1 MSKQPITS
9 LADARHPVWKLLR
22 SLVVGGLALA
32 ALWLFYDRLD
42 SRDIGTVLTMMAGVL
57 GFDVAKDKLA
67 GRRED
72 PVASDNESGAS

>member
-1 MSKQPITS
+1 MDKLPITS
-9 LADARHPVWKLLR
+9 LTDARHPVWKLLR
-22 SLVVGGLALA
+22 SLVVGSLALA

-72 PVASDNESGAS
+72 PAVSDNESGAS

>member
-1 MSKQPITS
+1 MDKLPITS
-9 LADARHPVWKLLR
+9 LTDARHPVWKLLR
-22 SLVVGGLALA
+22 SLVVGSLALA

-72 PVASDNESGAS
+72 PVVSDNESGAS